1 MDNKSIKSLY
11 DEAVNIKNS
20 LTPELNSVSQ
30 KSPWLFLFH
39 WNLFY
44 FQART
49 QELEQSIRNS
59 TVRIN
64 FEKSKTD
71 EFLTSL
77 RAENDTIFI
86 KMASNLEVTQHSH
99 VKYLSVRYLSLEF
112 SEWHSYDIFNYVYV
126 GKYFFGENRLSQC
139 KLQRTARKSIYRGKF
154 DLT

>member
-1 MDNKSIKSLY
+1 MDNKSIKLLY

-30 KSPWLFLFH
+30 KSPGLFLFH

-71 EFLTSL
+71 DFLTSL

-86 KMASNLEVTQHSH
+86 KMASNLEVAQHFQIFI
-99 VKYLSVRYLSLEF
+99 RYLRLWF

-126 GKYFFGENRLSQC
+126 GKYFFWENCLSQC
-139 KLQRTARKSIYRGKF
+139 KLQRTARKSIYRGK
-154 DLT
+154 

>member
-1 MDNKSIKSLY
+1 MEEEFKENQKITANLVGSEQKLNGLRGRLSKIDPMDNKSIKSLY

-30 KSPWLFLFH
+30 KSPGLFLFH

-86 KMASNLEVTQHSH
+86 KMASNLEVAQHSP
-99 VKYLSVRYLSLEF
+99 VKYLSSQRSHSL
-112 SEWHSYDIFNYVYV
+112 
-126 GKYFFGENRLSQC
+126 
-139 KLQRTARKSIYRGKF
+139 
-154 DLT
+154 

>member
-1 MDNKSIKSLY
+1 MKNKLEEEFKENQKITANLVGSEQKLNGLRGRLSKIDPMDNKSIKLLY
-11 DEAVNIKNS
+11 EEAVNIKNS
-20 LTPELNSVSQ
+20 LTPELNSVSLFTG
-30 KSPWLFLFH
+30 LFLFY
-39 WNLFY
+39 WNPFY

-86 KMASNLEVTQHSH
+86 KMASNLEVTQPSH
-99 VKYLSVRYLSLEF
+99 VKYLSVRYLSFEF
-112 SEWHSYDIFNYVYV
+112 SE
-126 GKYFFGENRLSQC
+126 
-139 KLQRTARKSIYRGKF
+139 
-154 DLT
+154 